1 MKKWIGYIFISFL
14 MFLIACSKD
23 ELSHG
28 TVSDIDG
35 NTYRTV
41 IIGEQEWMA
50 ENLRTTKYRNGI
62 AIPNIVLK
70 SEWNNI
76 TSGASCVYEKALNS
90 PVNVKV
96 YGRLYNFFAVID
108 ENQLAPIGWHVAT
121 AADWQK
127 LLDFY
132 GGEYDSGEKLKDKN
146 IFNVIFGGCLV
157 DDFVSLNDAGFYW
170 SSTEDDNADH
180 LAYRFSINS
189 GPYFFIVNGIK
200 IPYPIPVVQLL
211 SINKKSGLS
220 IRCVKD

>member
-14 MFLIACSKD
+14 IFLIACSKD
-23 ELSHG
+23 EQSHG

-70 SEWNNI
+70 SEWNAL

-108 ENQLAPIGWHVAT
+108 ENQLAPKGWHVAT

-127 LLDFY
+127 LIDFY
-132 GGEYDSGEKLKDKN
+132 GGEFASGPEIKKTDK
-146 IFNVIFGGCLV
+146 FHFIFGGRRI
-157 DDFVSLNDAGFYW
+157 DDFVLLDDAGYYW
-170 SSTEDDNADH
+170 SSTTDIVAHNAFSFVSGKLSDR
-180 LAYRFSINS
+180 AYIFPTYKNH
-189 GPYFFIVNGIK
+189 
-200 IPYPIPVVQLL
+200 
-211 SINKKSGLS
+211 GLS
-220 IRCVKD
+220 VRCVKD